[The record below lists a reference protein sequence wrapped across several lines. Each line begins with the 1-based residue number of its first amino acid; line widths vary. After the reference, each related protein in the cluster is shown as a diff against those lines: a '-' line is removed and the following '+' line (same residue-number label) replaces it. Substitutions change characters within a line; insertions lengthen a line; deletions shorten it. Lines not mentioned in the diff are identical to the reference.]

1 MYTMKFKKDV
11 TKEQVEKKIE
21 KIIKDLIDIID
32 KRDAYSKIEE
42 PFNKVFEQLSDI
54 IEGDV
59 IEIKPSSKKKDYEMI
74 STVRQRIRSLD
85 KLMNRVSSTNGEY
98 LKGLYLDHINLMMW
112 DLNN

>member
-1 MYTMKFKKDV
+1 MYKMKFKKDV

-21 KIIKDLIDIID
+21 KVIKELIVIID
-32 KRDAYSKIEE
+32 KRDAYNKIEE

-54 IEGDV
+54 IDGNDL
-59 IEIKPSSKKKDYEMI
+59 EIKSSSKKKDYEMI
-74 STVRQRIRSLD
+74 STIRQRIRSLD
-85 KLMNRVSSTNGEY
+85 KLINRVSSTNGEY